1 MKILQRYFGPKFRF
15 ALPTAVVLAAISNA
29 TVAGN
34 LDQGVT
40 DPPVVSPKRFS
51 SDVSAFYLGLS
62 GGYATGGTDRFG
74 LRTPAGLFE
83 IGELD
88 LKGTYGGIRG
98 GWRGVL
104 PAKGGRDYVYGFE
117 LGYDFG
123 SLEDDVSTQ
132 IGSSTVEG
140 GSEVSDILSIRFRNG
155 LTNKNGTVLYFLSV
169 GYVSGEITTTNSIS
183 SISAGQT
190 FEVSDRRDGFSA
202 SIGAEHKLTEN
213 WSITGEYEYVQFDS
227 DDVEFANGFS
237 TKSTPRY
244 HGLRLGLSY
253 EF

>member
-1 MKILQRYFGPKFRF
+1 MKRFFEPKLGF
-15 ALPTAVVLAAISNA
+15 ALPTAAVLAVLSSA

-34 LDQGVT
+34 LDQGVS
-40 DPPVVSPKRFS
+40 DPPVVSPKRFG

-74 LRTPAGLFE
+74 LRTPSSIFE

-88 LKGTYGGIRG
+88 LKGSYGGIRG

-104 PAKGGRDYVYGFE
+104 PAKGGRNYVYGFE

-123 SLEDDVSTQ
+123 SLKDDVSTQ
-132 IGSSTVEG
+132 IGSVTVNG
-140 GSEVSDILSIRFRNG
+140 SSEVSDVLSVRFRNG
-155 LTNKNGTVLYFLSV
+155 LTNKSGKVLYFLSV
-169 GYVSGEITTTNSIS
+169 GYVRGDVTTSSSIS
-183 SISAGQT
+183 SVSAPQS
-190 FEVSDRRDGFSA
+190 FEVSDSRTGFSA
-202 SIGAEHKLTEN
+202 SIGAEHRLSEN

-227 DDVEFANGFS
+227 ENVEFANGFS

-244 HGLRLGLSY
+244 RGLRFGLNY
-253 EF
+253 KF